1 MPAPPCCAT
10 GSARSDD
17 HPPKSRSPAGSLL
30 QPTIPRGA
38 RMSKE
43 RAQRRA
49 EREREAAVL
58 AAARA
63 AEAERKERRDA
74 RGRAVTSKLPRR
86 RRGPAGILAERRRK
100 QNGALFAV
108 LLAINVLVWIF

>member
-1 MPAPPCCAT
+1 V
-10 GSARSDD
+10 
-17 HPPKSRSPAGSLL
+17 
-30 QPTIPRGA
+30 
-38 RMSKE
+38 SKE

-63 AEAERKERRDA
+63 AEAERKARRDA
-74 RGRAVTSKLPRR
+74 RTRALASRLPRR

-100 QNGALFAV
+100 QNGALLAV
-108 LLAINVLVWIF
+108 LIAINVLVWIFSDDWALRLAAVVVSLLAAPVLHTLLFRRS